1 MQQHG
6 RPHRPQ
12 AKGVG
17 LVRRALRFGE
27 ELGTE
32 ESGSVVRGR
41 AGHRGRGMQGKEG
54 GGPREEHKGLMQAG
68 TGDETIWGRD
78 HSAQQAAHS
87 MRAAGRAGLTLSALC
102 WNGSIDGA
110 FIRLGA
116 GSLLLPPSW

>member
-32 ESGSVVRGR
+32 ESGSVVRGELGTGAEACR
-41 AGHRGRGMQGKEG
+41 AR
-54 GGPREEHKGLMQAG
+54 REEGLAKNTKG
-68 TGDETIWGRD
+68 
-78 HSAQQAAHS
+78 
-87 MRAAGRAGLTLSALC
+87 
-102 WNGSIDGA
+102 
-110 FIRLGA
+110 
-116 GSLLLPPSW
+116 